1 MYFSTR
7 REDSRPRES
16 GVLRKIEDEVS
27 QCLGYGQR
35 PQLRILYRAH
45 SWIVYKCLYFRLN
58 LMAVNTE

>member
-1 MYFSTR
+1 MHFPPVMKTR
-7 REDSRPRES
+7 DHASR
-16 GVLRKIEDEVS
+16 VLRKIEDEVS

-58 LMAVNTE
+58 LMAMNTE